1 MYRGVGLAVGRS
13 AVAGRAMGVSKT
25 AVLLE
30 RESVLE
36 EVEQDLAAAR
46 AGAGRFVLIKGSAG
60 IGKSAVL
67 GAVRGR
73 GEGMGMVVARARG
86 SELESEYAFGVV
98 RQLFE
103 PLLRGCSRGE
113 RRRLFGRGAGRA
125 RDALG
130 MASDGVTSG
139 GERFLE
145 VMYGLYSL
153 VLNLAEQGSLLV
165 LVDDAH
171 WADPPSVRFVSHL
184 AGRLDGAAILVV
196 VAVRG
201 DGPSGASGALGAM
214 AREDTTRLVHLASLS
229 PQATSALLHS
239 EYGEP
244 VAPEFA
250 TACLVATGGNPF
262 FLGESIRAL
271 RADGIS
277 PSAGQAGRVAEL
289 GPPSVARSVLT
300 RIVGLSPAARPVARA
315 LAMLG
320 GEARLRDIASLSSL
334 EEATVAIAIDEL
346 GAAGVTVG
354 FDSVVF
360 AHPIVNAA
368 IYADTAA
375 AERDRDH
382 RRAARLLAAGGADV
396 ERVAAHLVRTRPVGD
411 AWAASVLEDAAGD
424 ALRRGAP
431 ESAIAYLERALAE
444 PPASE
449 DRHDVV
455 ASLGRCEYLAHQPGG
470 AAHLLEAMGSAVSVR
485 PRAELA
491 LQAAQ
496 ALMVTEP
503 DSSEAAIEI
512 LDRAISELAEPHSPL
527 SMRLEARLLAAAGLK
542 LSTRRLHAERLDG
555 VFARSLG
562 QDDAARLLLINLAFW
577 TLLEGRTPGRFQD
590 LAEYA
595 GGGGCPA
602 DVAGRVVRRALADGR
617 VLREQGCDSELFL
630 FATGTL
636 YHAEFLDQAQHW
648 FERALEDAR
657 RRGSVQGYA
666 LTSAGLAEVA
676 YRRGDLLSAEAHAR
690 AAAEISAEDAA
701 AVLVNILIEQG
712 HVDEAA
718 RVLEP
723 FRIPPDADQ
732 LLLQPIRYARALLR
746 IAQGRMPQAADEL
759 LVCADWLGAW
769 PAENPSFIAWRSR
782 LALVLAGLGQRDR
795 ARELAA
801 EELGLA
807 RRLGQPRTVGIALR
821 ALGLIEHDRRGVDVL
836 GEAATELGRTSARL
850 ESARALIDYGS
861 ALRRL
866 GHRVDARAPL
876 REGLDLAHT
885 CGATVL
891 AQTAHQE
898 LLASG
903 ARPRRRALRGRDAL
917 TPTEARIVDMAAQGH
932 STPQIAQAL
941 FVTTKTV
948 ETHLGH
954 AYRKLDIHSRDELAA
969 ALSRRE
975 SSGHL
980 ERAALRLAGESSGS

>member
-1 MYRGVGLAVGRS
+1 MLD
-13 AVAGRAMGVSKT
+13 
-25 AVLLE
+25 
-30 RESVLE
+30 
-36 EVEQDLAAAR
+36 EVERDLEAAR
-46 AGAGRFVLIKGSAG
+46 TGAGRLVLIRGPAG

-67 GAVRGR
+67 AAVRAR
-73 GEGMGMVVARARG
+73 AQGMGMVVTRARG
-86 SELESEYAFGVV
+86 AELEGEYAFGVV

-103 PLLRGCSRGE
+103 PLLRGCSRDE
-113 RRRLFGRGAGRA
+113 RRRLFGGEAGWA
-125 RDALG
+125 RDVLG
-130 MASDGVTSG
+130 VGSGDVTGG
-139 GERFLE
+139 GERFPE
-145 VMYGLYSL
+145 VIHGLYSL
-153 VLNLAEQGSLLV
+153 ALNLAEQRSLLV

-171 WADPPSVRFVSHL
+171 WADPPSVRFVSYL
-184 AGRLDGAAILVV
+184 AGRLNGAPIVVV

-201 DGPSGASGALGAM
+201 DGASGADGALDAV
-214 AREDTTRLVHLASLS
+214 AREETTRLVQLASLS
-229 PQATSALLHS
+229 PQATSALLGS

-250 TACLVATGGNPF
+250 AACLVAAGGNPF
-262 FLGESIRAL
+262 FLRELVQAL

-277 PSAGQAGRVAEL
+277 PTAGQAGRVAHM

-300 RIVGLSPAARPVARA
+300 RIARLSPGARPVARA

-320 GEARLRDIASLSSL
+320 GEARLRDVAALSSL
-334 EEATVAIAIDEL
+334 DDGTVAVVLDEL
-346 GAAGVTVG
+346 RAAGVTVG
-354 FDSVVF
+354 FDPAAF
-360 AHPIVNAA
+360 AHPIVHAA
-368 IYADTAA
+368 IYADTASA
-375 AERDRDH
+375 DRDRDH
-382 RRAARLLAAGGADV
+382 QRAAHVLAAGSAEV

-411 AWAASVLEDAAGD
+411 AWAAGVLRDAAGE

-431 ESAIAYLERALAE
+431 DSAVVYLERALAE

-449 DRHDVV
+449 NRHDLI

-470 AAHLLEAMGSAVSVR
+470 AGHLLEAMGTAVSVR
-485 PRAELA
+485 GRAELA

-496 ALMVTEP
+496 ALLVAEP

-512 LDRAISELAEPHSPL
+512 LDQAIIELAEPDSSL

-562 QDDAARLLLINLAFW
+562 ENDAVRLLLINLAFW

-590 LAEYA
+590 LAVHV
-595 GGGGCPA
+595 GGGGRPA
-602 DVAGRVVRRALADGR
+602 EVAGRVAHRALADGR
-617 VLREQGCDSELFL
+617 LLREEGCDSVPFL

-636 YHAEFLDQAQHW
+636 YYADFLDQTQHW

-666 LTSAGLAEVA
+666 LTSAALAEVA
-676 YRRGDLLSAEAHAR
+676 YRRGDLAVAEAHAR

-701 AVLVNILIEQG
+701 AVLVDILIEQG

-723 FRIPPDADQ
+723 FRIPSDADQ
-732 LLLQPIRYARALLR
+732 LLLQPIRYARARLW
-746 IAQGRMPQAADEL
+746 IAQGRMQEAANEL
-759 LVCADWLGAW
+759 LMCADWLRAW

-782 LALVLAGLGQRDR
+782 LALVLARLGQRVR
-795 ARELAA
+795 ARELAT
-801 EELGLA
+801 EELALA

-821 ALGLIEHDRRGVDVL
+821 ALGLVEHGSRGVDVL
-836 GEAATELGRTSARL
+836 REAAVELGRTPARL
-850 ESARALIDYGS
+850 ESARALIDCG
-861 ALRRL
+861 AGLRRL

-876 REGLDLAHT
+876 REGLELAHG

-891 AQTAHQE
+891 AQTAYQE

-903 ARPRRRALRGRDAL
+903 ARPRRRALRGRDSL
-917 TPTEARIVDMAAQGH
+917 TPTEARIADMAAQGR
-932 STPQIAQAL
+932 STPEIAQAL

-954 AYRKLDIHSRDELAA
+954 AYQKLDIHSRHELAG

-975 SSGHL
+975 SSGDRDL
-980 ERAALRLAGESSGS
+980 AAGE

>member
-1 MYRGVGLAVGRS
+1 MS
-13 AVAGRAMGVSKT
+13 VSDT

-30 RESVLE
+30 REAVLDA
-36 EVEQDLAAAR
+36 VERDLAAAR
-46 AGAGRFVLIKGSAG
+46 AGSGRLVLITGPAG

-67 GAVRGR
+67 AAVRVR
-73 GEGMGMVVARARG
+73 AQGMVVARARG
-86 SELESEYAFGVV
+86 AELEGGYAFGVV

-103 PLLRGCSRGE
+103 PVLRGCSRGE
-113 RRRLFGRGAGRA
+113 RARLFGRGAGPA
-125 RDALG
+125 RDVLG
-130 MASDGVTSG
+130 MGSSEVTG
-139 GERFLE
+139 GGGGFPE
-145 VMYGLYSL
+145 VMHGLYSL
-153 VLNLAEQGSLLV
+153 ALNVAERRSLLV
-165 LVDDAH
+165 LIDDAH
-171 WADPPSVRFVSHL
+171 WADPPSVRFVSYL

-201 DGPSGASGALGAM
+201 ADRPGADGTLGAV
-214 AREDTTRLVHLASLS
+214 AREDTTRLVQLASLS
-229 PQATSALLHS
+229 PQATSALLRS

-262 FLGESIRAL
+262 FLRELIRAL
-271 RADGIS
+271 RADGVS
-277 PSAGQAGRVAEL
+277 PTADQAGRVARL

-300 RIVGLSPAARPVARA
+300 RIMGLSSAARPVARA

-320 GEARLRDIASLSSL
+320 GEARLRDVAGLSSL

-346 GAAGVTVG
+346 RAAGVTVG
-354 FDSVVF
+354 FDPVAF

-368 IYADTAA
+368 IYADTAPG
-375 AERDRDH
+375 ERDRDH
-382 RRAARLLAAGGADV
+382 RRAACLLAAGNAEV
-396 ERVAAHLVRTRPVGD
+396 ERVAAHLVRTRPVAD
-411 AWAASVLEDAAGD
+411 AWAASVLKDAAGE

-431 ESAIAYLERALAE
+431 DSAVVYLERALAE
-444 PPASE
+444 PPASG
-449 DRHDVV
+449 DRVGVV

-470 AAHLLEAMGSAVSVR
+470 AGHLLEAMGSAVTVR
-485 PRAELA
+485 ARAEFA

-496 ALMVTEP
+496 ALMVAEP
-503 DSSEAAIEI
+503 DASEAAIEI
-512 LDRAISELAEPHSPL
+512 LDRAIGELADPHSQL

-542 LSTRRLHAERLDG
+542 LSTRRLHVERLDG

-562 QDDAARLLLINLAFW
+562 EDDAASLLLINLAFW
-577 TLLEGRTPGRFQD
+577 TLLEGRTPGRFED
-590 LAEYA
+590 LAVHV

-602 DVAGRVVRRALADGR
+602 DVAGRVAQRALADGR
-617 VLREQGCDSELFL
+617 LLREDGCDSELFL

-636 YHAEFLDQAQHW
+636 FYAEFLDQAQHW
-648 FERALEDAR
+648 VERALEDAR

-666 LTSAGLAEVA
+666 LTSATLAEVA
-676 YRRGDLLSAEAHAR
+676 YRRGDLPSAEAHAR

-723 FRIPPDADQ
+723 FRIPPDADH
-732 LLLQPIRYARALLR
+732 LLLQPIRYARARLR
-746 IAQGRMPQAADEL
+746 IAQGRIQEATNEL
-759 LVCADWLGAW
+759 LMCADWLRAW

-782 LALVLAGLGQRDR
+782 LALVLAGVGQRDR
-795 ARELAA
+795 ARELAT
-801 EELGLA
+801 EELALA

-821 ALGLIEHDRRGVDVL
+821 ALGLVEHDSRGVDL
-836 GEAATELGRTSARL
+836 LRGAATELGRTSARL
-850 ESARALIDYGS
+850 ELARALIDYGS

-866 GHRVDARAPL
+866 GHRIDARAPL

-917 TPTEARIVDMAAQGH
+917 TPTEARIADMAAHGD
-932 STPQIAQAL
+932 STPEIAQAL

-954 AYRKLDIHSRDELAA
+954 AYQKLDIHSRDELAA

-975 SSGHL
+975 SSGDL
-980 ERAALRLAGESSGS
+980 ERAARD

>member
-1 MYRGVGLAVGRS
+1 
-13 AVAGRAMGVSKT
+13 MGVSEI

-30 RESVLE
+30 RESVLD
-36 EVEQDLAAAR
+36 EVEHDLVAAR
-46 AGAGRFVLIKGSAG
+46 AGAGRLVLIEGPAG

-67 GAVRGR
+67 AAVRER
-73 GEGMGMVVARARG
+73 AQGMGLVVARARG
-86 SELESEYAFGVV
+86 AELEGEYAFGVV

-103 PLLRGCSRGE
+103 PVLRGCSRDE
-113 RRRLFGRGAGRA
+113 RRRLFGGEAGRA
-125 RDALG
+125 RDVLG
-130 MASDGVTSG
+130 VGSGEVTG
-139 GERFLE
+139 GGGRFAE
-145 VMYGLYSL
+145 VMHGLYSL
-153 VLNLAEQGSLLV
+153 ALNLAEQRSLLV

-171 WADPPSVRFVSHL
+171 WADPPSVRFVSYL
-184 AGRLDGAAILVV
+184 AGRLDGAPIVVV

-201 DGPSGASGALGAM
+201 DDPSGADGALGAV
-214 AREDTTRLVHLASLS
+214 AREDTTRLVQLASLS
-229 PQATSALLHS
+229 PQAASALLRN

-250 TACLVATGGNPF
+250 AACLVATGGNPF
-262 FLGESIRAL
+262 FLRELIRAL

-277 PSAGQAGRVAEL
+277 PTAGQAGRVPQL
-289 GPPSVARSVLT
+289 GPPGVARSVLT
-300 RIVGLSPAARPVARA
+300 RIVGLSSAAPPVARA

-320 GEARLRDIASLSSL
+320 GEARLRDVAGLSSL

-346 GAAGVTVG
+346 RAAGVTVG
-354 FDSVVF
+354 FDPVAF
-360 AHPIVNAA
+360 AHPIVHAA
-368 IYADTAA
+368 IYADRAP

-382 RRAARLLAAGGADV
+382 RRAACLLAAGGAEV

-411 AWAASVLEDAAGD
+411 AWGARVLQDAAGE

-431 ESAIAYLERALAE
+431 DSAVAYLERALAE
-444 PPASE
+444 PPRSG

-455 ASLGRCEYLAHQPGG
+455 SSLGHCEYLAHQPGS
-470 AAHLLEAMGSAVSVR
+470 ADHLLEAMGSAVSVR
-485 PRAELA
+485 ARGELA

-496 ALMVTEP
+496 ALLVAEP
-503 DSSEAAIEI
+503 DASEAAIEI

-562 QDDAARLLLINLAFW
+562 EDDAASLLLINLAFW
-577 TLLEGRTPGRFQD
+577 TLIEGRMPGRFED
-590 LAEYA
+590 LAVHS

-602 DVAGRVVRRALADGR
+602 DVAGRVVQRALADGR
-617 VLREQGCDSELFL
+617 LLREEGCDSELFL

-648 FERALEDAR
+648 LERGLEDAR

-676 YRRGDLLSAEAHAR
+676 YRRGDLPSAEAHAR

-718 RVLEP
+718 RVIEP
-723 FRIPPDADQ
+723 FRIPPDADR
-732 LLLQPIRYARALLR
+732 LLLQPIRYARARLR
-746 IAQGRMPQAADEL
+746 IAQGRLQEAVNEL
-759 LVCADWLGAW
+759 LMCADWLRAW
-769 PAENPSFIAWRSR
+769 PAENPSHVAWRSR
-782 LALVLAGLGQRDR
+782 LAVVLAGLGQCDR
-795 ARELAA
+795 ARKLAA
-801 EELGLA
+801 EELELA
-807 RRLGQPRTVGIALR
+807 RRLGQHRTVGIALR
-821 ALGLIEHDRRGVDVL
+821 ALGLLEHDSRGVDL
-836 GEAATELGRTSARL
+836 LREAATELARTSAQL

-876 REGLDLAHT
+876 RDGLDLAHA
-885 CGATVL
+885 CGASVL

-917 TPTEARIVDMAAQGH
+917 TPTEARIVNMAAQGH

-954 AYRKLDIHSRDELAA
+954 AYQKLDIHSRDELAA

-975 SSGHL
+975 SSGHR
-980 ERAALRLAGESSGS
+980 ERATRD